1 MNIYAVR
8 DNLIKTIEGKE
19 EMLLA
24 VQHERTFVGLRDGE
38 DIALSTTAQ
47 FLQINIDELKRI
59 LKDVTICCN
68 QATEA
73 SWFGVDRQGG
83 IQYNSP
89 MLTNREQ
96 QIIKTPFL
104 WRMAVEGHGVINE
117 PQRYGLTREE
127 FDEFIKEYNQY
138 LDEQKQKETA

>member
-1 MNIYAVR
+1 
-8 DNLIKTIEGKE
+8 
-19 EMLLA
+19 
-24 VQHERTFVGLRDGE
+24 
-38 DIALSTTAQ
+38 
-47 FLQINIDELKRI
+47 
-59 LKDVTICCN
+59 
-68 QATEA
+68 
-73 SWFGVDRQGG
+73 
-83 IQYNSP
+83 

-117 PQRYGLTREE
+117 PHRYGLTQEE